1 MIRDLGLN
9 SNTSWR
15 CHGHI
20 VKPHLR
26 KANDRISTK
35 LTSIW
40 EYIWPLSLLFTKT
53 SYTTLYPRFCVSNQI
68 RNHQKISNMSECWL
82 NIYYIKI
89 LIGLFKIFQNIVIPG
104 VLWWWA
110 HWLPLHG
117 HPLQSISLQLNG
129 HKLFENKSSSLQN
142 LSNITAS
149 DTYANPLNLQFIT
162 KSFQYNSFW
171 YLCQSINLQFITKC
185 FQYNESSLYDRLL
198 LSTFDSKNKWTDNHH
213 IAN

>member
-104 VLWWWA
+104 VLWWWWWCDYLNQNKKA
-110 HWLPLHG
+110 MKTQSTWWSLYLWL
-117 HPLQSISLQLNG
+117 SV
-129 HKLFENKSSSLQN
+129 
-142 LSNITAS
+142 
-149 DTYANPLNLQFIT
+149 
-162 KSFQYNSFW
+162 SF
-171 YLCQSINLQFITKC
+171 LLKCQSK
-185 FQYNESSLYDRLL
+185 
-198 LSTFDSKNKWTDNHH
+198 
-213 IAN
+213 

>member
-89 LIGLFKIFQNIVIPG
+89 LIGLFKIFQNIVIRHTG
-104 VLWWWA
+104 CSVMMMMMRWHFDNTYLNQNKKAMKTQSTWWSLYLW
-110 HWLPLHG
+110 
-117 HPLQSISLQLNG
+117 
-129 HKLFENKSSSLQN
+129 
-142 LSNITAS
+142 LSV
-149 DTYANPLNLQFIT
+149 
-162 KSFQYNSFW
+162 SF
-171 YLCQSINLQFITKC
+171 LLKCQSK
-185 FQYNESSLYDRLL
+185 
-198 LSTFDSKNKWTDNHH
+198 
-213 IAN
+213 

>member
-1 MIRDLGLN
+1 MIWDLGLN

-68 RNHQKISNMSECWL
+68 RNHQKISNMSECWF

-89 LIGLFKIFQNIVIPG
+89 LIGLFKIFQNIVIRHTG
-104 VLWWWA
+104 CSVMMMMMRW
-110 HWLPLHG
+110 HFDNTY
-117 HPLQSISLQLNG
+117 LNQNKKAG
-129 HKLFENKSSSLQN
+129 NEN
-142 LSNITAS
+142 
-149 DTYANPLNLQFIT
+149 
-162 KSFQYNSFW
+162 
-171 YLCQSINLQFITKC
+171 SINMAKPLFVIICIFPLKI
-185 FQYNESSLYDRLL
+185 LIKI
-198 LSTFDSKNKWTDNHH
+198 KN
-213 IAN
+213 

>member
-104 VLWWWA
+104 VLWWWWWCDGILTILIETKIRRQWKLNQHGEA
-110 HWLPLHG
+110 SICDYLYLSIMPL
-117 HPLQSISLQLNG
+117 I
-129 HKLFENKSSSLQN
+129 K
-142 LSNITAS
+142 
-149 DTYANPLNLQFIT
+149 
-162 KSFQYNSFW
+162 
-171 YLCQSINLQFITKC
+171 
-185 FQYNESSLYDRLL
+185 
-198 LSTFDSKNKWTDNHH
+198 
-213 IAN
+213 

>member
-1 MIRDLGLN
+1 MQYNKQYELHFSYYSRHPDKGLVILFAF
-9 SNTSWR
+9 SNDQWFD
-15 CHGHI
+15 
-20 VKPHLR
+20 
-26 KANDRISTK
+26 AD
-35 LTSIW
+35 
-40 EYIWPLSLLFTKT
+40 
-53 SYTTLYPRFCVSNQI
+53 
-68 RNHQKISNMSECWL
+68 M
-82 NIYYIKI
+82 
-89 LIGLFKIFQNIVIPG
+89 
-104 VLWWWA
+104 A